1 MTCAPAGCSA
11 LPRVSVVI
19 PAYAA
24 ARFIATTLD
33 SVAAQ
38 TYRDFEIVVVDDGSP
53 DDTKPVV
60 DSWLAKTETPGVCVR
75 RPNGR
80 IAAARNTGLREAK
93 GELIAFLDHDDL
105 WTPDKLALTVAEF
118 DAHPGAVLVG
128 HDLEVVQDGRVLRTE
143 RKGPA
148 AADMYRRLLFVGN
161 AVSPSAATVRRNKAL
176 EIGGFREDPQFN
188 TVEDYD
194 FWLRLSRVGPFR
206 FLDRSLGSYTVV
218 PGSASRRVEYHH
230 SNLEALLRDHFAS
243 DLGPNPGEFDRLR
256 MRRRL
261 SYVYRAAVGA
271 LLEPGSDRV
280 LRRSY
285 ARRMLSAWPF
295 CWKNLGRAAQSVLA
309 DAGGR

>member
-1 MTCAPAGCSA
+1 M
-11 LPRVSVVI
+11 PRVSVVI

-24 ARFIATTLD
+24 QRFITATLD

-53 DDTKPVV
+53 DDTKLIV
-60 DSWLAKTETPGVCVR
+60 DAWLKKTGVPGVCVR

-80 IAAARNTGLREAK
+80 IAAARNTGLRAAK
-93 GELIAFLDHDDL
+93 GELIALLDHDDF

-118 DAHPGAVLVG
+118 DAHPEAVLVG
-128 HDLEVVQDGRVLRTE
+128 HDLDVVQDGRVLRVE

-148 AADMYRRLLFVGN
+148 ARDMYGRLLFKGN
-161 AVSPSAATVRRNKAL
+161 AVSPTAAVVRRDKAL
-176 EIGGFREDPQFN
+176 EIGGFREDAQFN

-206 FLDRSLGSYTVV
+206 FLGRSLGSYTVV
-218 PGSASRRVEYHH
+218 PGSASSKVEYHH
-230 SNLEALLRDHFAS
+230 SNLEALLRDHFSSA
-243 DLGPNPGEFDRLR
+243 LGPNPGAYDRLR
-256 MRRRL
+256 VRRRL

-271 LLEPGSDRV
+271 LLAPGSDRA

-285 ARRMLSAWPF
+285 ARRMLAAWPLSL
-295 CWKNLGRAAQSVLA
+295 KNLGRAAQSVIA
-309 DAGGR
+309 DAAGR

>member
-1 MTCAPAGCSA
+1 M
-11 LPRVSVVI
+11 PRVSVVV

-24 ARFIATTLD
+24 RRFITSTLD

-60 DSWLAKTETPGVCVR
+60 DAWLKKTGLPGVCVR
-75 RPNGR
+75 RTNGR
-80 IAAARNTGLREAK
+80 IAAARNTGLKEAK
-93 GELIAFLDHDDL
+93 GELIALLDHDDF

-118 DAHPGAVLVG
+118 DAHPEAVLVG
-128 HDLEVVQDGRVLRTE
+128 HDLDVVQDGRVLRVE

-148 AADMYRRLLFVGN
+148 ARDMYGRLLFKGN
-161 AVSPSAATVRRNKAL
+161 AVSPTAATVRRDKAL

-206 FLDRSLGSYTVV
+206 FLHRSLGSYTVV
-218 PGSASRRVEYHH
+218 PGSASSKVEYHH
-230 SNLEALLRDHFAS
+230 SNLEALLRDHFDS
-243 DLGPNPGEFDRLR
+243 ELGPNPGAYDRLR
-256 MRRRL
+256 IRRRL

-285 ARRMLSAWPF
+285 ARRMLAAWPF
-295 CWKNLGRAAQSVLA
+295 SLKNLGRAAQSVLS
-309 DAGGR
+309 DAAGR

>member
-1 MTCAPAGCSA
+1 M
-11 LPRVSVVI
+11 PRVSVVI

-24 ARFIATTLD
+24 ARFIAATLD

-38 TYRDFEIVVVDDGSP
+38 RYRDFEIIVVDDGSP
-53 DDTKPVV
+53 DDTKLVV
-60 DSWLAKTETPGVCVR
+60 DSWLAEAGVSGVCVR

-80 IAAARNTGLREAK
+80 IAAARNTGLKAAK
-93 GELIAFLDHDDL
+93 GELVALLDHDDF
-105 WTPDKLALTVAEF
+105 WTPDKLERTVAEF
-118 DAHPGAVLVG
+118 DAHPEAVLVG
-128 HDLEVVQDGRVLRTE
+128 HHLDVVEDGRVVRVE

-161 AVSPSAATVRRNKAL
+161 AVSPTAATVRRDKAL

-206 FLDRSLGSYTVV
+206 FVDRSLGSYTVV
-218 PGSASRRVEYHH
+218 PGSASRKVEYHH
-230 SNLEALLRDHFAS
+230 SNLEALLRDHFVS
-243 DLGPNPGEFDRLR
+243 ELGPNPGAFDRLR
-256 MRRRL
+256 IRRRL

-271 LLEPGSDRV
+271 LLEPDSDRV

-295 CWKNLGRAAQSVLA
+295 SLRNLGRAAQGVLA
-309 DAGGR
+309 DAAGR